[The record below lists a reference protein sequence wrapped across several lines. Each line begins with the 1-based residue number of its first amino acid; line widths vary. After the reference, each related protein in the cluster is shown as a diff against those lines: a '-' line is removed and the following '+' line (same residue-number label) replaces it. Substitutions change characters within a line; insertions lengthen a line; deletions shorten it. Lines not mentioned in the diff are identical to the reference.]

1 MSESRDSAE
10 TPSRPIGVME
20 RSRFQR
26 LQSLEDAIAYRRA
39 RVSAPCADCGP
50 EASGRRCDE
59 HARDLEL
66 ITEYQ
71 QTIQQSILTGPAA
84 DERACVQRR

>member
-10 TPSRPIGVME
+10 SPSRPIGVME

-26 LQSLEDAIAYRRA
+26 FQSLEDAIAYRRA

-50 EASGRRCDE
+50 EASGRRCDD

-71 QTIQQSILTGPAA
+71 QTVQQSILTGPAA